1 MYREDGM
8 IVSKTLRAPTKA
20 LMVGLAAIVAG
31 AAPAR
36 AQQLLFWSTQ
46 AQPVEETKKM
56 REQVLAGFGK
66 PVNYLA
72 QDPGPYATRI
82 EAELKA
88 GKGSIALLGGL
99 HGEFAAFTN
108 GFIDLSDVLAKTGD
122 AKVSEAFVKLGKFGG
137 KEQKYIPWMQAS
149 YIMAANK
156 QALQYLP
163 AGADINKL
171 TYAQLIE
178 WGKKMREATGSP
190 KIGFPGGPK
199 GLMHRFFQGY
209 LYPSYTNS
217 AVTKFRSPEAEKM
230 WSEFKTLWAE
240 ANPASS
246 NYGFMQ
252 EPLLTGEVWVAWDH
266 TARLADAFN
275 QKPNDF
281 VAFPAPAGPTGRG
294 FMPVVAGLAI
304 PKTSPNIDEAKSL
317 VAYMLKPETQIATLK
332 ATSFFPVVDVKLP
345 ADMPAAVT
353 MSGAAITAQSS
364 SADAK
369 PSTLPVGLGDLN
381 GRYNKVF
388 SDTFQRIVLR
398 GENVR
403 QVLDEHG
410 RQVKAIIDE
419 AKAPCWAPDPVGE
432 GVCPVD

>member
-1 MYREDGM
+1 MTTTTRT
-8 IVSKTLRAPTKA
+8 SKAAWTA
-20 LMVGLAAIVAG
+20 LALAAAMLANTPV
-31 AAPAR
+31 R
-36 AQQLLFWSTQ
+36 AQQILFWSTQ
-46 AQPVEETKKM
+46 ATPVEETKKM

-66 PVNYLA
+66 PVNYLS
-72 QDPGPYATRI
+72 QEPGPFATRI

-88 GKGSIALLGGL
+88 GKGSITLIGGL
-99 HGEFAAFTN
+99 HGELAAFAN
-108 GFIDLSDVLAKTGD
+108 GFVDLSAVLPKSD
-122 AKVSEAFVKLGKFGG
+122 AKASEAFVKLGQYGG

-171 TYAQLIE
+171 TYAQLAE

-190 KIGFPGGPK
+190 KIGFPAGPK

-217 AVTKFRSPEAEKM
+217 AVTKFRSAEAEKM
-230 WSEFKTLWAE
+230 WNEFKTLWAE
-240 ANPASS
+240 VNPAST

-294 FMPVVAGLAI
+294 FMPVIAGLAL
-304 PKTSPNIDEAKSL
+304 PKTSPGVEDGKAL
-317 VAYMLKPETQIATLK
+317 VSYMLKPETQVATLR
-332 ATSFFPVVDVKLP
+332 ATNFFPVIDIKLP
-345 ADMPAAVT
+345 DDMPPSVK

-398 GENVR
+398 REPAR
-403 QVLDEHG
+403 AVLDDHG
-410 RQVKAIIDE
+410 KHVKAIIEE

-432 GVCPVD
+432 GVCPVE

>member
-1 MYREDGM
+1 MTNTIRT
-8 IVSKTLRAPTKA
+8 STA
-20 LMVGLAAIVAG
+20 LWTALAVTT
-31 AAPAR
+31 AALASTPAR
-36 AQQLLFWSTQ
+36 AQQALLFWSTQ

-66 PVNYLA
+66 PVNYLP
-72 QDPGPYATRI
+72 QEQGPFATRI
-82 EAELKA
+82 EAEAKA
-88 GKGSIALLGGL
+88 GKGSIAVLGGL
-99 HGEFAAFTN
+99 HGELAAFAD
-108 GFIDLSDVLAKTGD
+108 GLVDLSDVLAKTGE
-122 AKVSEAFVKLGKFGG
+122 AKVSEAFVQLGKYGG
-137 KEQKYIPWMQAS
+137 KEQKYVPWMQAS

-163 AGADINKL
+163 AGADVNKL

-190 KIGFPGGPK
+190 KIGFPAGPK

-217 AVTKFRSPEAEKM
+217 AVSKFRSPEAEKM
-230 WSEFKTLWAE
+230 WTEFKALWAE
-240 ANPASS
+240 ATPAST

-252 EPLLTGEVWVAWDH
+252 EPLLSGEVWVAWDH
-266 TARLADAFN
+266 TARLADALN

-281 VAFPAPAGPTGRG
+281 VVFPAPAGPTGRG
-294 FMPVVAGLAI
+294 FMPVIAGIAV
-304 PKTSPNIDEAKSL
+304 PKTSPNVEDAKAL
-317 VAYMLKPETQIATLK
+317 AAYMLKPETQVATLR
-332 ATSFFPVVDVKLP
+332 ATNFFPVMDVKLP
-345 ADMPAAVT
+345 EDMPASVK

-398 GENVR
+398 GEPVR
-403 QVLDEHG
+403 AVLDDHG
-410 RQVKAIIDE
+410 KQIKAIVEE
-419 AKAPCWAPDPVGE
+419 AKAPCWAPDPVGT
-432 GVCPVD
+432 GVCPVE

>member
-1 MYREDGM
+1 MRENGM
-8 IVSKTLRAPTKA
+8 RHPASLSKTFLKA
-20 LMVGLAAIVAG
+20 ILFGTTAVVLAQT
-31 AAPAR
+31 PAR
-36 AQQLLFWSTQ
+36 AQQILFWSTQ
-46 AQPVEETKKM
+46 ATPVEETKKM

-66 PVNYLA
+66 PVTYLA
-72 QDPGPYATRI
+72 QDPGPYSTRI

-88 GKGSIALLGGL
+88 GKGTITLLGGL
-99 HGEFAAFTN
+99 HGEFAAYVGDFL
-108 GFIDLSDVLAKTGD
+108 DLSDVVAKASG
-122 AKVSEAFVKLGKFGG
+122 VSEAFVKLGKFGG
-137 KEQKYIPWMQAS
+137 TQQKYVPWMQAS

-171 TYAQLIE
+171 TYAQLAE

-190 KIGFPGGPK
+190 KLGFPAGPK

-209 LYPSYTNS
+209 LYPSYTGS

-230 WSEFKTLWAE
+230 WGDFKTLWAE
-240 ANPASS
+240 STPASA

-281 VAFPAPAGPTGRG
+281 VAFPAPAGPAGRG

-304 PKTSPNIDEAKSL
+304 PKTSPSVDEAKAL
-317 VAYMLKPETQIATLK
+317 IAYMLKPETQIATLR
-332 ATSFFPVVDVKLP
+332 ATSFFPVIETKLP
-345 ADMPAAVT
+345 DDMPPAVKI
-353 MSGAAITAQSS
+353 SGSAITAQSG

-388 SDTFQRIVLR
+388 SDSFQRIVLR
-398 GENVR
+398 GENIR
-403 QVLDEHG
+403 QVLDEQG
-410 RQVKAIIDE
+410 KQVKAIIDE

-432 GVCPVD
+432 GVCPVE

>member
-1 MYREDGM
+1 MKHL
-8 IVSKTLRAPTKA
+8 SKISTSSWKA
-20 LMVGLAAIVAG
+20 LVIGLAAVVVANN
-31 AAPAR
+31 PAR

-66 PVNYLA
+66 PVNYLP
-72 QDPGPYATRI
+72 QEPGPYATRI

-88 GKGSIALLGGL
+88 GKGTISLLGGL
-99 HGEFAAFTN
+99 HGEFAAFAN
-108 GFIDLSDVLAKTGD
+108 GFVDLSEVLAKAGD
-122 AKVSEAFVKLGKFGG
+122 TKVSEAFVKLGKFGG
-137 KEQKYIPWMQAS
+137 TEQKYVPWMQAS
-149 YIMAANK
+149 YVMAANK

-171 TYAQLIE
+171 TYAQLAE

-190 KIGFPGGPK
+190 KIGFPAGPR

-217 AVTKFRSPEAEKM
+217 AVTKFRSAEAEKM
-230 WSEFKTLWAE
+230 WNDFKALWAE
-240 ANPASS
+240 VNPAST

-252 EPLLTGEVWVAWDH
+252 EPLLTGEVWVVWDH
-266 TARLADAFN
+266 TARLADALN
-275 QKPNDF
+275 QRPNDF

-304 PKTSPNIDEAKSL
+304 PKTSPNIDDAKAL

-332 ATSFFPVVDVKLP
+332 ATNFFPVVEVKLP
-345 ADMPAAVT
+345 EDMPAAVKIA
-353 MSGAAITAQSS
+353 GAAISAQSS
-364 SADAK
+364 APDAK

-381 GRYNKVF
+381 GRFNKVF

-410 RQVKAIIDE
+410 RQVKSIIGE

-432 GVCPVD
+432 GVCPVE

>member
-1 MYREDGM
+1 MTITTRT
-8 IVSKTLRAPTKA
+8 STAAWTA
-20 LMVGLAAIVAG
+20 LALATAVLAST
-31 AAPAR
+31 PAR
-36 AQQLLFWSTQ
+36 AQQILFWSTQ

-66 PVNYLA
+66 PVNYLP
-72 QDPGPYATRI
+72 QEPGPYATRI

-88 GKGSIALLGGL
+88 GKGSITLLGGL
-99 HGEFAAFTN
+99 HGELAAFAN
-108 GFIDLSDVLAKTGD
+108 GFIDLSEVLAKSD
-122 AKVSEAFVKLGKFGG
+122 AKVSEAFVKLGQYGG

-171 TYAQLIE
+171 TYAQLAE
-178 WGKKMREATGSP
+178 WGRKMREATGSP
-190 KIGFPGGPK
+190 KIGFPAGPK

-230 WSEFKTLWAE
+230 WNEFKMLWAE
-240 ANPASS
+240 VNPAST

-252 EPLLTGEVWVAWDH
+252 EQLLTGEVWVVWDH
-266 TARLADAFN
+266 TARLAEAFN

-281 VAFPAPAGPTGRG
+281 VAFPVPAGPTGRG
-294 FMPVVAGLAI
+294 FMPVIAGLAV
-304 PKTSPNIDEAKSL
+304 PKTSPGVEDAKAL
-317 VAYMLKPETQIATLK
+317 IAYMLKPETQIATLK
-332 ATSFFPVVDVKLP
+332 ATNFFPVVQVKLP
-345 ADMPAAVT
+345 DDMPPSVKL
-353 MSGAAITAQSS
+353 SGAAITAQSS

-398 GENVR
+398 GEPVR
-403 QVLDEHG
+403 AVLDDHG
-410 RQVKAIIDE
+410 KQVKAIIEE

-432 GVCPVD
+432 GVCPVE